1 MKRIS
6 AFAGRNL
13 RELLRDPLSYLFCI
27 GFPLVMLVIMTL
39 VDRSI
44 PAQANMNVFHLDHL
58 TPGIIMFGQTFVM
71 LFTALTVSHDRA
83 GAFLMR
89 LYASPMTATD
99 FAVGYILPMLVISVL
114 QTAVTFAAAWV
125 IALITGTTLSAGG
138 TLLCFVSMLPA
149 AVMYISIGLLFGTIF
164 HEKSAPGL
172 CSVIISLNSFLGC
185 IFFDADGTG
194 GVLLTV
200 CKCLPFYYCTKTA
213 RGAMLMNLTAEQY
226 WIPLL
231 VTVGSAAIALF
242 LGMFAFSRR
251 MLADL
256 S

>member
-1 MKRIS
+1 MNHIT

-13 RELLRDPLSYLFCI
+13 REMMRDALSYVFCI
-27 GFPLVMLVIMTL
+27 GFPLIMLIIQ
-39 VDRSI
+39 SI
-44 PAQANMNVFHLDHL
+44 PAQANMTVFHLENL
-58 TPGIIMFGQTFVM
+58 TAGILMFGLTFVM

-83 GAFLMR
+83 GTFLMR
-89 LYASPMTATD
+89 LYASPMTARD
-99 FAVGYILPMLVISVL
+99 FALGYIVPMLLI
-114 QTAVTFAAAWV
+114 AVVQALFTFAAAFV
-125 IALITGTTLSAGG
+125 ISWITGSTLCLNGV
-138 TLLCFVSMLPA
+138 LLCLVTMLPS
-149 AVMYISIGLLFGTIF
+149 AVMYISIGLLFGTLF

-185 IFFDADGTG
+185 IFFDADSTG

-200 CKCLPFYYCTKTA
+200 CKCLPFYYCTKSA
-213 RGAMLMNLTAEQY
+213 RCAISSAVTLNAENY

-231 VTVGSAAIALF
+231 VVISAAVICMLLA
-242 LGMFAFSRR
+242 MFAFSKR